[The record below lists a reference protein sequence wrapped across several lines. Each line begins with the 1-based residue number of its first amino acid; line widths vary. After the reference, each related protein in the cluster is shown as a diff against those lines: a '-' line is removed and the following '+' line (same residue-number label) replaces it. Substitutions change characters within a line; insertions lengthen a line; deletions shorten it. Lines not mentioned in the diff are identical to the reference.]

1 MAVTAKPLVEAAQAP
16 NAQTTVYTAAAGT
29 RVIIDKFQGYSP
41 TAGVSLSV
49 NIVGSGGSAGASNLL
64 VVKTFAAGE
73 AYTFPEL
80 VGQIL
85 GPGDFISIIASS
97 ATTIVYRISGREITG

>member
-1 MAVTAKPLVEAAQAP
+1 MTVTVRPLVQAAQAP

-29 RVIIDKFQGYSP
+29 RVILDKFSGYSP
-41 TAGVSLSV
+41 SAGVTLSV
-49 NIVGSGGSAGASNLL
+49 NIVGSGGSAGASNLV
-64 VVKTFAAGE
+64 VVKAFAAGE

-85 GPGDFISIIASS
+85 GPGDFISIVASA
-97 ATTIVYRISGREITG
+97 ATTIVYRISGREVT